1 MQNPFV
7 YGEVVPA
14 AAFVNRVAELDR
26 LVGDLAASQKIFL
39 ISPRRYGKSSLI
51 RHALAAM
58 TRRGALTVEITVSSF
73 SSYVAFLEGYARAL
87 VAAETKWDRA
97 RTWIR
102 DAIRSARAEVR
113 YAPDSSLGALT
124 VSFPIVRTER
134 DVSRLAQ
141 EVFELPARLA
151 DARKRQVVV
160 ALDEFQAINGF
171 NGGSVEHALRA
182 AVQHQ
187 RNVGYVF
194 AGSEPTLMERMI
206 SPKRPF
212 YKAGPVVRLEKI
224 PADEFAAFIEA
235 RFTASGI
242 KPEAGLGAA
251 VVDLAGNLPY
261 DVQRLAHETWDQVRE
276 GGRRRATLDD
286 LHQALKRL
294 LSEQQMMFEGVWQR
308 LTLGQ
313 RAVAARRRPRRR
325 PRAAVRRRAHAPS
338 PRRPV
343 DGAGGTRRADA
354 RRRHR
359 AGPRSLCRGRL
370 AGARVGR
377 ASDVFEHSAA
387 GSVFATCQPIG
398 DARRRADFTGVGQ
411 SAGAT
416 LASGR
421 PAMPQQP
428 GRARVQN
435 ALLTGRKLMPSSR
448 RIFDVSYLGTRPTWL
463 RKYEPTPVAWV
474 NDSSR
479 TMGCRSAE
487 SSGRRRQSVARVAV
501 LCEQRDQAAHRQRV
515 ARTEIT
521 AVCRRPSPAPERAP
535 RRRHERRQIPRSGSG
550 FPDRCL

>member
-26 LVGDLAASQKIFL
+26 LVGDLAAAQKVFL

-58 TRRGALTVEITVSSF
+58 TRRGALTVEITVSSY
-73 SSYVAFLEGYARAL
+73 SSYVAFLEGYSRAL
-87 VAAETKWDRA
+87 AAAETRWDQA

-102 DAIRSARAEVR
+102 GAIRSARAEVR
-113 YAPDSSLGALT
+113 YTPDSSLGALT
-124 VSFPIVRTER
+124 VSFPSVRTER

-187 RNVGYVF
+187 RNVAYVF
-194 AGSEPTLMERMI
+194 AGSEPTLMERMV

-235 RFTASGI
+235 RFTASGLR
-242 KPEAGLGAA
+242 PEAGLGAA

-261 DVQRLAHETWDQVRE
+261 DVQRLAHETWDQVRA
-276 GGRRRATLDD
+276 GGRRRATLED

-294 LSEQQMMFEGVWQR
+294 LSEQHMMFEGVWQR

-313 RAVAARRRPRRR
+313 RATL
-325 PRAAVRRRAHAPS
+325 RAVVLEDGRELLSADVR
-338 PRRPV
+338 
-343 DGAGGTRRADA
+343 T
-354 RRRHR
+354 RHR
-359 AGPRSLCRGRL
+359 LGGPSTVQAALAALMRDDVIARDRDRYVVVDSLMR
-370 AGARVGR
+370 
-377 ASDVFEHSAA
+377 E
-387 GSVFATCQPIG
+387 
-398 DARRRADFTGVGQ
+398 
-411 SAGAT
+411 
-416 LASGR
+416 
-421 PAMPQQP
+421 
-428 GRARVQN
+428 
-435 ALLTGRKLMPSSR
+435 
-448 RIFDVSYLGTRPTWL
+448 W
-463 RKYEPTPVAWV
+463 
-474 NDSSR
+474 
-479 TMGCRSAE
+479 
-487 SSGRRRQSVARVAV
+487 VAR
-501 LCEQRDQAAHRQRV
+501 Q
-515 ARTEIT
+515 T
-521 AVCRRPSPAPERAP
+521 
-535 RRRHERRQIPRSGSG
+535 
-550 FPDRCL
+550 F